1 MIIRILITLISF
13 TFLSCS
19 DNSQVAPTL
28 SPTLSSAVPM
38 ERALRPPD
46 EPPEPVLVVSA
57 GGSME
62 SQRGELIQLD
72 WVIEDQ
78 RVSFEPG
85 ASVNWQ
91 EPLLIGE
98 PANMTIVVPGDSPD
112 IATVR
117 GYSSVDVAGVPNGPE
132 VLACTIADDI
142 IPEQCSV
149 SETTNSW
156 TLTVEASTELDVMYI
171 SFWASWYM
179 PPTSIEADLD
189 AYSAAW
195 IFLITRD

>member
-1 MIIRILITLISF
+1 
-13 TFLSCS
+13 
-19 DNSQVAPTL
+19 
-28 SPTLSSAVPM
+28 M